1 GAPPLPFG
9 TPSAVAQPVSAA
21 TRVPAGDARLADAD
35 RLQDADRLPAPAA
48 VPAPAPRPVPVVQ
61 PVARDSVLEAYRAE
75 LAKFPPLTR
84 YVVDLRSRR
93 YYAAGCYLAVEI
105 PQVDRY
111 YYQTEAAARAD
122 GYLPGECS

>member
-1 GAPPLPFG
+1 MIDPKTLNLHRTGARRRG
-9 TPSAVAQPVSAA
+9 VVASAA
-21 TRVPAGDARLADAD
+21 ALLLVALA
-35 RLQDADRLPAPAA
+35 LAPAA
-48 VPAPAPRPVPVVQ
+48 ARAQHRELLSRFVQ
-61 PVARDSVLEAYRAE
+61 SDNAAANSAFDLGRAYLSEEKWDRA
-75 LAKFPPLTR
+75 AAVLTR